1 MPMTFPSVFHELA
14 VILAFAAVAGAAA
27 HALRQPLIIAFIVVG
42 VLVGPAGLGWVRAAD
57 QVETLAKIGIAVLLF
72 VVGLKLDIG
81 LIKTVGPV
89 ALYTGLGQIVFTSGI
104 GFLIARLLGM
114 PPLTAAYVAVAL
126 TFSSTIIIVKLL
138 SDKREIDSLH
148 GRIAIGFLIVQDIC
162 AILALLLLPSFGGSG
177 AANAASGF
185 ARLALVAA
193 ALVAGMF
200 LLARWA
206 MPWLLERIARSQEL
220 LVLFA
225 VTWAV
230 ALAALS
236 DALGLSKEVGAFLG
250 GVSIASTPFRDAIAS
265 RLTSLRDFMLLF
277 FFIELGSRLQVADLG
292 GLATPAVLL
301 SVFVLVGNPLIVI
314 AIMGFMGYRRRTGLL
329 AGLTVAQISEFSL
342 ILAALGV
349 QLGHIETRTLSL
361 VTLVGVVTIG
371 LSTYLITYSAQV
383 YELVK
388 RPLRVFERTDAFREI
403 EGQAAS
409 PARVDVVVLG
419 LGRYGGRIAKRL
431 ARRGISVLGVDF
443 DPRALA
449 AARSYGAATQYGDAT
464 DPELAASL
472 PLSTAKAVVST
483 LPQLDANAAIA
494 HGLRAAGYA
503 GPFIATAHGDAD
515 AATLTR
521 DLGATRVLLPY
532 SDAADE
538 AADIIESEIRADAPL
553 APCSSGNPGLQNGC

>member
-1 MPMTFPSVFHELA
+1 MTFPSVFHELA
-14 VILAFAAVAGAAA
+14 VILALAAAAGAAA
-27 HALRQPLIIAFIVVG
+27 LALRQPLIIAFIVVG
-42 VLVGPAGLGWVRAAD
+42 VLVGPAGFGWVRATD

-72 VVGLKLDIG
+72 VVALKLDIG

-89 ALYTGLGQIVFTSGI
+89 AVYTGLGQIVFTSGI

-114 PPLTAAYVAVAL
+114 APLAAAYVAVAL

-148 GRIAIGFLIVQDIC
+148 GRIAVGFLIVQDVF
-162 AILALLLLPSFGGSG
+162 AILALLVLPSLGGSTG
-177 AANAASGF
+177 SAAASGL
-185 ARLALVAA
+185 ARLAIVGT
-193 ALVAGMF
+193 ALVAGMY
-200 LLARWA
+200 LLTRWG
-206 MPWLLERIARSQEL
+206 MPWLLERIARSQVL

-236 DALGLSKEVGAFLG
+236 DVLGLSKEVGAFLG

-265 RLTSLRDFMLLF
+265 RLTSLRDFLLLF
-277 FFIELGSRLQVADLG
+277 FFIELGSRLQIGDIA
-292 GLATPAVLL
+292 GLAAPAVLL
-301 SVFVLVGNPLIVI
+301 SLFVLVGNPLIVI

-349 QLGHIETRTLSL
+349 QLGHIDARTLSL

-371 LSTYLITYSAQV
+371 LSTYLITYSAHV

-388 RPLRVFERTDAFREI
+388 RPLRVFERKAAFREI
-403 EGQAAS
+403 EDQAAS
-409 PARVDVVVLG
+409 PARVDAVVLG
-419 LGRYGGRIAKRL
+419 VGRYGGRIVKRL
-431 ARRGISVLGVDF
+431 IRRGTSVLGVDF
-443 DPRALA
+443 DPKALA
-449 AARSYGAATQYGDAT
+449 ASRAYGAATQYGDAT

-472 PLSTAKAVVST
+472 PLSTARVVVST
-483 LPQLDANAAIA
+483 LPQLDANAAIV
-494 HGLRAAGYA
+494 HGLRAAGYS
-503 GPFIATAHGDAD
+503 GPFIATAHDDAD
-515 AATLTR
+515 ADALQNS
-521 DLGATRVLLPY
+521 LGACRVLLPY

-538 AADIIESEIRADAPL
+538 ATDIIESVIRDTSPL
-553 APCSSGNPGLQNGC
+553 RTCSVGNPG